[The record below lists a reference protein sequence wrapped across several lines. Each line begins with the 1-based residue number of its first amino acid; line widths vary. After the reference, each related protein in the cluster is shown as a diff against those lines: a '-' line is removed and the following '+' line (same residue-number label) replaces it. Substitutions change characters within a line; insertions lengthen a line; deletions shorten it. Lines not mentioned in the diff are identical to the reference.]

1 MGSMTASP
9 IGAAWEIANA
19 GYDLIKT
26 GRNARFQNEAL
37 AADAAARASQIQQA
51 QAYRERQLDGERKR
65 ALSSQRARFGAM
77 GLDTGTGSA
86 QALLDGLHGQ
96 YDEEAA
102 LGRWQTD
109 NALDNLYR
117 TTAQRQQANLLNAS
131 QQRMQ
136 WLFSTAKRFLP
147 SRPLMQGRER

>member
-1 MGSMTASP
+1 MGSLSGNP
-9 IGAAWEIANA
+9 VGAALAIADA
-19 GYDLIKT
+19 GFDLIRT
-26 GRNARFQNEAL
+26 GQNTRFQNKAL
-37 AADAAARASQIQQA
+37 AADAATRASQIQQA
-51 QAYRERQLDGERKR
+51 QAYREKQLDGERKR
-65 ALSSQRARFGAM
+65 TLASQRARFGAM
-77 GLDTGTGSA
+77 GMDSGTGSA

-102 LGRWQTD
+102 LGRWRTD
-109 NALDNLYR
+109 TALDDLYR

-147 SRPLMQGRER
+147 SQRLVPGQEQ

>member
-1 MGSMTASP
+1 MGSLSGNP
-9 IGAAWEIANA
+9 LGVAWNLADA

-26 GRNARFQNEAL
+26 GQNTRFQNQAL
-37 AADAAARASQIQQA
+37 AADAAARASQLQQA
-51 QAYRERQLDGERKR
+51 QAYRQKQLDSERKHTL
-65 ALSSQRARFGAM
+65 ATQRARFGAM
-77 GLDTGTGSA
+77 GMDSGGGSA
-86 QALLDGLHGQ
+86 QALLDGLNGQ
-96 YDEEAA
+96 FDEQAA

-109 NALDNLYR
+109 NALENLYR

-147 SRPLMQGRER
+147 SKPLMQGHEQ

>member
-26 GRNARFQNEAL
+26 AQNTKFQNKAL
-37 AADAAARASQIQQA
+37 AADAAARANQLQQA
-51 QAYRERQLDGERKR
+51 QAYRERQLDSERKHTL
-65 ALSSQRARFGAM
+65 ATQRARFGAM
-77 GLDTGTGSA
+77 GLDSDGGSA
-86 QALLDGLHGQ
+86 QALLDGLNGQ
-96 YDEEAA
+96 YDEQAA

-109 NALDNLYR
+109 NTLENLYR
-117 TTAQRQQANLLNAS
+117 ATAQRQQANLLNAS

-147 SRPLMQGRER
+147 SNPLMQGHEQ